1 VLAADT
7 SSLIAYLSGATGDD
21 VEKLAAALDHNELVL
36 PPVVITELLSDAKN
50 RQSLAPQ
57 IIDCAT
63 LEILPGYWER
73 AGTTRA
79 ILLAMKLSAKVPDA
93 LIAQSCIDHDVALIT
108 RDGDFRHFA
117 KHCGLKLAV
126 TA

>member
-7 SSLIAYLSGATGDD
+7 SSLIAYLTGANGPD
-21 VEKLAAALDHNELVL
+21 VERLSAALDYNDLVL
-36 PPVVITELLSDAKN
+36 PPIVITELLSDTKS
-50 RQSLAPQ
+50 RQALVQP

-73 AGTTRA
+73 AGATRA
-79 ILLAMKLSAKVPDA
+79 ALLAKKLRAKVPDA
-93 LIAQSCIDHDVALIT
+93 LIAQSCIDHDVALIS

-117 KHCGLKLAV
+117 KHCGLKLA
-126 TA
+126 